1 MWGALLKGSPFIYN
15 KTNEEKRMIQP
26 THKSASLPGNSHD
39 KDVAAPMAA
48 AGMESMGKDR
58 YADILRQHS
67 IPLTLQRLAIAQ
79 VLFARPVH
87 LTAEQVLVQAQGI
100 VPEISRATGY
110 NTLKLFKEKGLV
122 RELVI
127 DPARIVYDSN
137 TSHHYHIYDAD
148 TGEMTDIPA
157 GDLKVV
163 GSANLP
169 ADVELEEVDIIIR
182 VHSKD
187 H

>member
-1 MWGALLKGSPFIYN
+1 
-15 KTNEEKRMIQP
+15 MIQS
-26 THKSASLPGNSHD
+26 TQKSTAPDGNSRENEM
-39 KDVAAPMAA
+39 AAPTMPNAKD
-48 AGMESMGKDR
+48 GTGKDR
-58 YADILRQHS
+58 FAELLRQNN

-87 LTAEQVLVQAQGI
+87 LTAEQVLQRAQHI

-169 ADVELEEVDIIIR
+169 SDVELEEVDIIIR

>member
-1 MWGALLKGSPFIYN
+1 
-15 KTNEEKRMIQP
+15 MIQ
-26 THKSASLPGNSHD
+26 SAPKTAVSPEKKPD
-39 KDVAAPMAA
+39 DAPVPAVPEPER
-48 AGMESMGKDR
+48 GPETDR
-58 YADILRQHS
+58 FADILRENN
-67 IPLTLQRLAIAQ
+67 IPLTVQRLAIAR
-79 VLFARPVH
+79 VLLARPVH
-87 LTAEQVLVQAQGI
+87 MTAEQVLSQAQQI

-137 TSHHYHIYDAD
+137 TSHHYHIYDAA

-169 ADVELEEVDIIIR
+169 SDVELEEVDIIIR

-187 H
+187 N

>member
-1 MWGALLKGSPFIYN
+1 MPNAKDGA
-15 KTNEEKRMIQP
+15 
-26 THKSASLPGNSHD
+26 
-39 KDVAAPMAA
+39 
-48 AGMESMGKDR
+48 GKDR
-58 YADILRQHS
+58 FAELLRQNN

-87 LTAEQVLVQAQGI
+87 LTAEQVLQRAQHI

-169 ADVELEEVDIIIR
+169 SDVELEEVDIIIR

>member
-1 MWGALLKGSPFIYN
+1 MIQSVPKTTGQTGNSGKKEIPSAVAAGSP
-15 KTNEEKRMIQP
+15 
-26 THKSASLPGNSHD
+26 D
-39 KDVAAPMAA
+39 
-48 AGMESMGKDR
+48 GMGTDS
-58 YADILRQHS
+58 YADLLRQND

-79 VLFARPVH
+79 VLFAKPVH
-87 LTAEQVLVQAQGI
+87 LTAEQVLSRAQQI

-163 GSANLP
+163 GTANLP